1 MLGPVMC
8 MWPRET
14 IEILL
19 EIHAADSKRGK

>member
-1 MLGPVMC
+1 VMC